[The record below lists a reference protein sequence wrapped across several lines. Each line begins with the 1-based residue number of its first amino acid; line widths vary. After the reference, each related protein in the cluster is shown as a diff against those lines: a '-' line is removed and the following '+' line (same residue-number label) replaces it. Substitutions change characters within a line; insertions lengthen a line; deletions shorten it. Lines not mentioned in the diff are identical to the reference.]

1 MADFME
7 QARQLLRGAQRGASS
22 DVLGMPVD
30 VINMLLKALDSTKVL
45 PQRFSTQEPFAGS
58 EWWHRRLQNAGM
70 AAPAT
75 DTPTEQMGR
84 VLGGFAVNPT
94 TVGKTGMLLE
104 DFAKNRAEYYS
115 SIAPF
120 VSRAVKEPGGMWH
133 PEAVDRLAAALDRE
147 ALAGTNT
154 WATDKVRKYLNKY
167 AGTSR
172 DPLKDVEVPVG
183 DGVKRWEDIMDR
195 AVRSTKNP
203 ITIDGN
209 IPEWA
214 VGMRSN
220 EPFYYI
226 ANELGGGRATSPNIA
241 IESYLSH
248 VGDYLRQNVPAD
260 KLSQY
265 DLVRAV
271 QETYK
276 NDLRV
281 AKQMEK
287 AAQQSAADL
296 PVYKEYPEGYR
307 WVELRKPE
315 KLTPQQ
321 AKGVRAVKVTDGL
334 LQRHPEFDDTP
345 YPGRREV
352 YQATDAEGKPIKSSY
367 TGQVAFG
374 RTPEEAYLAGR
385 LAEEGN
391 QMGHC
396 VGGYCEDVASGAS
409 KIYSL
414 RDAKGRSHVTVEV
427 EGQGDPRRYTPEE
440 WFDNVASQEVRDRI
454 GWRPGKRARQDA
466 IAADRA
472 WNSLVMQEPGYKEWL
487 DSRPQNISQIKGKQ
501 NRAPNPDYLPYVQ
514 DFVRSGKWGDVRDLE
529 NTGLWPIRTKS
540 GSFFPPEFTDH
551 KTQSHVLDKLTANNQ
566 SGYFTTQ
573 ELLEMLKDMP

>member
-30 VINMLLKALDSTKVL
+30 VINMLLKALDSTKIL
-45 PQRFSTQEPFAGS
+45 PQKFSTQEPFAGS
-58 EWWHRRLQNAGM
+58 EWWHKRLQNAGM
-70 AAPAT
+70 AARAT

-133 PEAVDRLAAALDRE
+133 PEAASRLSEPLFTSLTGRRSLGDPQDYINTIRELQAEGNVKQESVERLPLAQWSDRAIR
-147 ALAGTNT
+147 N
-154 WATDKVRKYLNKY
+154 YLNKY

-172 DPLKDVEVPVG
+172 DPLKDVEVPFEG
-183 DGVKRWEDIMDR
+183 GVKRWEDITDAVFEQRPVEHYDKVSEGLGKMFGQVEIRRRDPALVQAKPSELVAGIR
-195 AVRSTKNP
+195 AGRMYF
-203 ITIDGN
+203 
-209 IPEWA
+209 PE
-214 VGMRSN
+214 
-220 EPFYYI
+220 
-226 ANELGGGRATSPNIA
+226 GRAL
-241 IESYLSH
+241 ESYLSH
-248 VGDYLRQNVPAD
+248 VGDYLRQNVPPHR
-260 KLSQY
+260 LQQY
-265 DLVRAV
+265 DLTRAFR
-271 QETYK
+271 ETVA
-276 NDLRV
+276 NDARM

-287 AAQQSAADL
+287 AAQQSMAEL

-307 WVELRKPE
+307 WVELRLPE
-315 KLTPQQ
+315 KLTPEQ
-321 AKGVRAVKVTDGL
+321 AKGVRRATEQEVNELSG
-334 LQRHPEFDDTP
+334 FDDLGQHDKG
-345 YPGRREV
+345 YVAIGADGR
-352 YQATDAEGKPIKSSY
+352 PIVNTY
-367 TGQVAFG
+367 TGAVAVG
-374 RTPEEAYLAGR
+374 KSPAEAYLAGR

-427 EGQGDPRRYTPEE
+427 EPTTPKH
-440 WFDNVASQEVRDRI
+440 R
-454 GWRPGKRARQDA
+454 
-466 IAADRA
+466 AADTA
-472 WNSLVMQEPGYKEWL
+472 QDL
-487 DSRPQNISQIKGKQ
+487 SRESIPSILQIKGKQ
-501 NRAPNPDYLPYVQ
+501 NRAPNPEYLPYVQ

-529 NTGLWPIRTKS
+529 NTGLIRLPDGTYGVS
-540 GSFFPPEFTDH
+540 P
-551 KTQSHVLDKLTANNQ
+551 
-566 SGYFTTQ
+566 
-573 ELLEMLKDMP
+573 